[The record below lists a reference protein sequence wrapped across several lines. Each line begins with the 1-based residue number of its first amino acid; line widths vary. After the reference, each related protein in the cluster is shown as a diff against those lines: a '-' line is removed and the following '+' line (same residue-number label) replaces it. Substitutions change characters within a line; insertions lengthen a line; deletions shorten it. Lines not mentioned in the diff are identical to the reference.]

1 MLNLKGVLMFWVQF
15 SWHAVTLNNTDGTE
29 RRVVARINYVTHSG
43 YFKVRNVCMP
53 VTQPDVIST
62 TLNYVKIIHYS
73 QTLCPNHE
81 EEAAAGDFVLVLCL
95 EILCIIECI

>member
-29 RRVVARINYVTHSG
+29 RRVVARINCVTHSG

-53 VTQPDVIST
+53 VTQRDVIST
-62 TLNYVKIIHYS
+62 TFKLCENY
-73 QTLCPNHE
+73 TLLTDALPE
-81 EEAAAGDFVLVLCL
+81 P
-95 EILCIIECI
+95 

>member
-1 MLNLKGVLMFWVQF
+1 
-15 SWHAVTLNNTDGTE
+15 
-29 RRVVARINYVTHSG
+29 
-43 YFKVRNVCMP
+43 MP
-53 VTQPDVIST
+53 VTQRDVIST

-95 EILCIIECI
+95 EKIKPSSVEHVNRID